1 MKKNDD
7 YVTLTAVGDI
17 MLGWGVEKRIKGG
30 SEGYPFESVAPI
42 LQSSDITFG
51 NLEAPLT
58 TESKKAVWDYTK
70 ILDKPVIID
79 GKTYGSSIYCKADPV
94 AAERLSH
101 AGFNVLSLANNH
113 IMDYGEE
120 GLSETL
126 ETLTQCDIKAIGAGR
141 DLSDARKPAIF
152 SINGVNVG
160 ILAYCDTYIAGRRRA
175 GVAPTKY
182 IKQDI
187 QSLKKDADFI
197 VVSIHQGM
205 DISEYPLKSEVE
217 QMHQIIDWGANIILR
232 HHPHVVQGVEKYNG
246 GIILYSLGNFVF
258 DYTID
263 PLWKDLEK
271 AKHALIFQC
280 RLTKNKV
287 LDYEIIPVSLDESF
301 QPVVLQ
307 NAEKEKHDAYLC
319 EISSKFLEIQNDEG
333 NSHTEGNYLKINAI
347 LAYRVILS
355 SIKKGQFRNI
365 FLITDKISISDLK
378 LLAKWI
384 VNRFSVRSLNQ

>member
-1 MKKNDD
+1 MNKNND

-17 MLGWGVEKRIKGG
+17 MLGWGVEERIKGWSG
-30 SEGYPFESVAPI
+30 GYPFESVAPI

-79 GKTYGSSIYCKADPV
+79 GKTYGRSIYCKADPV

-120 GLSETL
+120 GLNETL
-126 ETLTQCDIKAIGAGR
+126 DTLIQCNIKTVGAGR
-141 DLSDARKPAIF
+141 NLSEARKPVIF
-152 SINGVNVG
+152 EVNGVNIG
-160 ILAYCDTYIAGRRRA
+160 ILAYCDTYIAGGRRA

-182 IKQDI
+182 IEQDI
-187 QSLKKDADFI
+187 QNLKKCADFI

-205 DISEYPLKSEVE
+205 DISEYPLKSEIE
-217 QMHQIIDWGANIILR
+217 RMHQIIDWGANIILR
-232 HHPHVVQGVEKYNG
+232 HHPHVVQGVEEYNG
-246 GIILYSLGNFVF
+246 GVILYSLGNFVF

-280 RLTKNKV
+280 CLTKNKV
-287 LDYEIIPVSLDESF
+287 LGYEIIPVSLDKSF

-307 NAEKEKHDAYLC
+307 NAEKEKCDAYLC
-319 EISSKFLEIQNDEG
+319 EISSKFLEIQSDEG
-333 NSHTEGNYLKINAI
+333 DSHTEENYLKINAI
-347 LAYRVILS
+347 LAYHVILS
-355 SIKKGQFRNI
+355 SIKTGQFRNI
-365 FLITDKISISDLK
+365 LLIADKISVSDFKTLV
-378 LLAKWI
+378 KWI
-384 VNRFSVRSLNQ
+384 IGKVSPQIK